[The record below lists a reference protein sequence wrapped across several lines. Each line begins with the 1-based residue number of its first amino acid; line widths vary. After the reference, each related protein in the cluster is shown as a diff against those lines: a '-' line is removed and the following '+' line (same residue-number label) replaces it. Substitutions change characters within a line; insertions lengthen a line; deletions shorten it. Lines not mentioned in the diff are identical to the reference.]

1 MTDYFTNV
9 VKIPVPPRPQLPQ
22 LGVMVKFY
30 DKDFRDKFYDL
41 LQEAKKAAHWTVP
54 FKRPDQH
61 MS

>member
-1 MTDYFTNV
+1 MAKT
-9 VKIPVPPRPQLPQ
+9 PVPPKPQLPQ
-22 LGVMVKFY
+22 QGIMIKFY